1 MSVTL
6 SEVLLFAPELIVI
19 LVEERYGEQR
29 IRMKTDS
36 GTQPEERKNGRTEER
51 KNGRTEE
58 RKNGRTEERNKKLR
72 LENGWKYSGALS
84 SVALHNDDLRK
95 KEERTQVERR

>member
-29 IRMKTDS
+29 VVKVLDGNVLILRNFLEGGTD
-36 GTQPEERKNGRTEER
+36 
-51 KNGRTEE
+51 
-58 RKNGRTEERNKKLR
+58 L
-72 LENGWKYSGALS
+72 
-84 SVALHNDDLRK
+84 D
-95 KEERTQVERR
+95 

>member
-1 MSVTL
+1 VSVTL
-6 SEVLLFAPELIVI
+6 SEVLLSAPELIVI

-58 RKNGRTEERNKKLR
+58 RKNGRTEERK
-72 LENGWKYSGALS
+72 NG
-84 SVALHNDDLRK
+84 RT
-95 KEERTQVERR
+95 EEKIET

>member
-1 MSVTL
+1 VSVTL

-58 RKNGRTEERNKKLR
+58 RKKKLR

-95 KEERTQVERR
+95 KEERNQVERR

>member
-1 MSVTL
+1 VSVTL

-36 GTQPEERKNGRTEER
+36 GTQPEDRKNGRTEER

-58 RKNGRTEERNKKLR
+58 RKNGRTEERKKKLR

-95 KEERTQVERR
+95 KEERNQVERR

>member
-1 MSVTL
+1 VSVTL

-36 GTQPEERKNGRTEER
+36 GTQPEDRNATGRPEDRKTGRTEERKNGRTEER

-58 RKNGRTEERNKKLR
+58 RKNGRKN
-72 LENGWKYSGALS
+72 
-84 SVALHNDDLRK
+84 
-95 KEERTQVERR
+95 